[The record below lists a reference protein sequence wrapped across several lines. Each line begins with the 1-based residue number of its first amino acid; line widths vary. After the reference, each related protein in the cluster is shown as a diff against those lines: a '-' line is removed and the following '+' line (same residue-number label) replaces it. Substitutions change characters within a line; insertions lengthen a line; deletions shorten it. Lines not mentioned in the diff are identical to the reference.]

1 MPNSVLYYSSKQGK
15 LKKTLGHTY
24 YVQDRRNWGCHRS
37 IGTPNVWPWWRKTS
51 SAPSNV
57 WPFDVPALVMIRYLI
72 TDLPGRKESE
82 SSPVNHV
89 EPYRDRNRLST
100 AGTVIQKREFR
111 SENIQFQVD
120 EDDKNVPLCL
130 ILGKHTGNPLETCCC
145 GFLVKKRHNQH
156 SLPKFSI
163 IALLAENIWMG

>member
-57 WPFDVPALVMIRYLI
+57 WPLDVPALVMIRYLI

-100 AGTVIQKREFR
+100 AGTVIQNREFR
-111 SENIQFQVD
+111 SENISCCIRQF
-120 EDDKNVPLCL
+120 KPKIFFNS
-130 ILGKHTGNPLETCCC
+130 ILQFHHLD
-145 GFLVKKRHNQH
+145 
-156 SLPKFSI
+156 PKFKLI
-163 IALLAENIWMG
+163 KT